1 MASAE
6 LLPPVPV
13 ARVSETPATL
23 NVVVAWMSTEPA
35 VDVVIVIGH
44 CPAAGVVP
52 SMPVRQSSRLLAVPP
67 QLLPS
72 SGVVKAAPA
81 VLLSSV
87 KITQVPLGAGPKPV
101 APSPGAPAASP
112 SSCCTVAVIVCAVP
126 TSFVAV
132 SGLTA
137 IFASTTCNGSHALS
151 LGSFLLAIAVKT
163 PALASEARNC

>member
-1 MASAE
+1 M
-6 LLPPVPV
+6 PV

-35 VDVVIVIGH
+35 VVVLILIVQVPVPPDVW
-44 CPAAGVVP
+44 
-52 SMPVRQSSRLLAVPP
+52 QSSRLLAVPP

-72 SGVVKAAPA
+72 SGVVKVAPA

-87 KITQVPLGAGPKPV
+87 KTTQVPLGAGPKPV
-101 APSPGAPAASP
+101 VPSPGAPAASP
-112 SSCCTVAVIVCAVP
+112 SSCCTVAVIVCAAF

-137 IFASTTCNGSHALS
+137 IFASTTCNGSQALS
-151 LGSFLLAIAVKT
+151 LGSLLLS
-163 PALASEARNC
+163 PL